1 MDLNNI
7 LKLLNLDTNSRQK
20 LINSHPLLKKYF
32 SKNSLKRNPKRL
44 DSPLAK
50 KLEDP
55 KHRLTEQ
62 YYSLKDIYKILEISE
77 FDELRKNN
85 YLMMHESIMKITD
98 PETQNY
104 QLSQLYSQ
112 IKQDIKYFIGE
123 EENAL
128 GDMPLEDQIQHNI
141 LLGSKDFKK

>member
-1 MDLNNI
+1 MNNI
-7 LKLLNLDTNSRQK
+7 LKLLNLDTSSRQR

-32 SKNSLKRNPKRL
+32 LENSLKRNPKRL

-77 FDELRKNN
+77 FDQLRKNN

-112 IKQDIKYFIGE
+112 IKQDIKYFIGKE
-123 EENAL
+123 EKLTEDL
-128 GDMPLEDQIQHNI
+128 PLEDQIQHNI

>member
-1 MDLNNI
+1 MDMNNI
-7 LKLLNLDTNSRQK
+7 LKLLNLDTSSRQR

-32 SKNSLKRNPKRL
+32 LENSLKRNPKRL

-77 FDELRKNN
+77 FDQLRKNN

-112 IKQDIKYFIGE
+112 IKQDIKYFIGKE
-123 EENAL
+123 EKLTEDL
-128 GDMPLEDQIQHNI
+128 PLEDQIQHNI